1 MNFDHETRTW
11 YVDLDVALEELPVR
25 YKYALRGGDHDV
37 LETGT
42 DRSIAPLGWTG
53 STRPSPERTPSASE
67 LASEGTS
74 PDADADANG
83 DSDRGRG
90 RGRGPGDAGVG
101 VTRASPLRP

>member
-42 DRSIAPLGWTG
+42 DRS
-53 STRPSPERTPSASE
+53 TR
-67 LASEGTS
+67 LWG
-74 PDADADANG
+74 
-83 DSDRGRG
+83 
-90 RGRGPGDAGVG
+90 GRGPRDPPRSERRA
-101 VTRASPLRP
+101 RAS